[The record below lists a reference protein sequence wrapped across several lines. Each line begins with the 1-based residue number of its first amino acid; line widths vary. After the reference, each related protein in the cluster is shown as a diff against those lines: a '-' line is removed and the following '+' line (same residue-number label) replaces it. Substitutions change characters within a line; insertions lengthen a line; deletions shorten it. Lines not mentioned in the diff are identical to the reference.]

1 MPHQPNA
8 LHIELPGWLDLFLR
22 DHPAVFPSINAR
34 MSFVIE
40 ASQRNVA
47 EGTGGPFA
55 AAVFEIES
63 GKLVSLGVNLVA
75 SEGLSMLHAEIIA
88 LALAQKKAGGYDLG
102 RRDLPGHELVTSS
115 EPCAMCLGA
124 IPWSGVRRVI
134 IGARDSDVR
143 ALGFDEGAKIE
154 TWRDELEKRGIAVI
168 RDVERDAAVWV
179 LRGYARQGGII
190 YNARSEG

>member
-55 AAVFEIES
+55 AAVFESES
-63 GKLVSLGVNLVA
+63 GQLVSLGVNLVA

-168 RDVERDAAVWV
+168 RDVERDAAVRV